1 MIEVDLENG
10 VIAGPH
16 GSLALGDDDEIA
28 RKLLMLI
35 EGECNGLGSQAAAE
49 KYGYS
54 RQRYNQLLHC
64 FLEGGAAALAS
75 KKPGPKTKH
84 KRTAEV
90 ERQVVGLLFM
100 DTDSSASVIAQKL
113 KQMGT
118 PISVRSV
125 QRIMSDHGLKKK
137 PL

>member
-54 RQRYNQLLHC
+54 SQRYNQLLHC

>member
-1 MIEVDLENG
+1 MIEADLENG
-10 VIAGPH
+10 LVVGPH
-16 GSLALGDDDEIA
+16 GSLALGEDDEIA
-28 RKLLMLI
+28 RKLMMLI

-90 ERQVVGLLFM
+90 EQQVLGLLFM
-100 DTDSSASVIAQKL
+100 DTDASASVIAQKL
-113 KQMGT
+113 RQMGT

-125 QRIMSDHGLKKK
+125 QRIMSEHGLKKK

>member
-64 FLEGGAAALAS
+64 FQEGGAAALAS
-75 KKPGPKTKH
+75 QKPGPKTKH

-90 ERQVVGLLFM
+90 EQQVLGLLFM

-125 QRIMSDHGLKKK
+125 QRIMSEHGLKKK

>member
-28 RKLLMLI
+28 RKLMMLI